1 MVARAILGDVAH
13 FDLVVI
19 GTGSG
24 NSIVNR
30 HFDDW
35 RVAIIEENRFGG
47 TCVNVGCIPTK
58 MYVYPAE
65 LADAPAEAGRLG
77 VDLTFDRARWPEIR
91 DRIFGRIDHMVIDA
105 RDFRANR
112 NPNVTVYE
120 EHVRFVGPHTL
131 RTDGGHTLTADH
143 VVVATGSRPVVLP
156 DIPGAGPD
164 VVDQPGSR
172 VHTSDTVM
180 RIEDVPRHVVII
192 GGGFVAAEFAHVF
205 SAFGS
210 TVTQVAR
217 SDRLL
222 RAHDRD
228 ISARYTAQAG
238 KQWNLRLESA
248 LDSIEPRPGGVSV
261 KVRGNGSND
270 TESIDADIVL
280 LAVGRRANV
289 DGLDPD
295 AAGLDQHPDGRLV
308 ADEYQRLVAGGKAAD
323 GLWTL
328 GDVSSDF
335 ELKHVANH
343 EARVVQHNLLHPAAM
358 RRSDHRYVPAAVF
371 TRPQVA
377 SVGRTEHQ
385 AAEDGYDVVTVT
397 HEYGDVAYGWAM
409 EDETGFVKLVADR
422 STGSLL
428 GAHILGH
435 EASMIIQPLIQAMSF
450 GLKPRDTAR
459 DQYWIHPALPEVVE
473 NALIALD
480 RAIRFEAPS
489 G

>member
-1 MVARAILGDVAH
+1 MPALDPRAILGNVAH

-35 RVAIIEENRFGG
+35 RVAIVEEHKFGG

-65 LADAPAEAGRLG
+65 LADAPAEASRLG
-77 VDLTFDRARWPEIR
+77 IDLTFDRARWPEIR
-91 DRIFGRIDHMVIDA
+91 DRIFGRIDHMVTDA

-120 EHVRFVGPHTL
+120 EHVRFTGPRAL
-131 RTDGGHTLTADH
+131 RTDSGATLTADH
-143 VVVATGSRPVVLP
+143 IVVATGSRPVLLP
-156 DIPGAGPD
+156 DVRGAGSD

-180 RIEDVPRHVVII
+180 RIDDVPRHVVII

-205 SAFGS
+205 SSFGS

-217 SDRLL
+217 SDALL
-222 RAHDRD
+222 RTHDRD
-228 ISARYTAQAG
+228 ISVRYTAQAG
-238 KQWNLRLESA
+238 KQWNLRLERT
-248 LDSIEPRPGGVSV
+248 LDSIEPRPDGVTV
-261 KVRGNGSND
+261 KVRGSGSD
-270 TESIDADIVL
+270 ETESIDADIVL
-280 LAVGRRANV
+280 LAVGRGPNV
-289 DGLDPD
+289 EGLDPG

-308 ADEYQRLVAGGKAAD
+308 ADEYQRLVADGHAVD

-328 GDVSSDF
+328 GDVSSDY

-343 EARVVQHNLLHPAAM
+343 EARVVQHNLLHPDAL
-358 RRSDHRYVPAAVF
+358 RRADHRYVPSA
-371 TRPQVA
+371 
-377 SVGRTEHQ
+377 
-385 AAEDGYDVVTVT
+385 
-397 HEYGDVAYGWAM
+397 WAM

-422 STGSLL
+422 ATGSLL

-450 GLKPRDTAR
+450 GLTPRQTAR
-459 DQYWIHPALPEVVE
+459 DQYWIHPGLPEVVE
-473 NALIALD
+473 NALISLD
-480 RAIRFEAPS
+480 RAIRFETPS